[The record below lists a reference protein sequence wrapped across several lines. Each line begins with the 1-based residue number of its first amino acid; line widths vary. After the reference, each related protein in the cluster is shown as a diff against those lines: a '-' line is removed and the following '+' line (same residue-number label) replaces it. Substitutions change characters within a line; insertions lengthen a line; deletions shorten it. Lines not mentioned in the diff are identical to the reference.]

1 MCIWQPNLVFLP
13 GKSYGEEPGGL
24 QSMGSRVRQ
33 NLATKPYITHLKL
46 RLKPKF
52 LSTVVIQN
60 KL

>member
-1 MCIWQPNLVFLP
+1 MATQSSIPAWKILWT
-13 GKSYGEEPGGL
+13 EEPGGL

-52 LSTVVIQN
+52 LSRVVIQN